1 MGLLHEERIIETL
14 KLNPDIK
21 GIRILTTSKNFEERY
36 EGSISSFFRCLKNGL
51 GSFQSISNR
60 KFFKNLSGCY
70 FTLED
75 SKDFE
80 IIILYDSSIS
90 ELNRVQVITRI
101 RKLLGLSI
109 TVEFGDFETY
119 ESRIR
124 EMVGIVR
131 KTQTFG
137 NFYFSGK

>member
-1 MGLLHEERIIETL
+1 MALLLENRIIDTL
-14 KLNPDIK
+14 KLNPYIK
-21 GIRILTTSKNFEERY
+21 GIRILTTSKNFEERF
-36 EGSISSFFRCLKNGL
+36 EGSISFFFRVLKNGL
-51 GSFQSISNR
+51 NSVHSITNR
-60 KFFKNLSGCY
+60 QFFKNLSGCY

-75 SKDFE
+75 SKEFE
-80 IIILYDSSIS
+80 IIIFYDSSIS

-109 TVEFGDFETY
+109 TVEFGDFEKY

>member
-1 MGLLHEERIIETL
+1 MALLHEQRIIDTL

-51 GSFQSISNR
+51 GSFRSISNR

-75 SKDFE
+75 SNEFE

-90 ELNRVQVITRI
+90 KLNRIQIVTRI
-101 RKLLGLSI
+101 RKLLGLGI

>member
-1 MGLLHEERIIETL
+1 MGLLHEQRIIETL

-36 EGSISSFFRCLKNGL
+36 EGSISYFFRCLKNGL

-75 SKDFE
+75 SNEFE

-90 ELNRVQVITRI
+90 KLNRIQVVTRI
-101 RKLLGLSI
+101 RKLLGLGI

-131 KTQTFG
+131 RTQTFG